1 MRSRTAGAIMTDE
14 SSGRP
19 VDGAALAETHIGIV
33 FFVGDRAYK
42 LKKPVNLGFLDFSTR
57 ELRERACQ
65 EEVRL
70 NRRFSS
76 DVYLGVADVHGPG
89 GDVCDHLV
97 VMRRMPAD
105 RRLSTL
111 VPAGAPAEDALRD
124 VARILAAW
132 HARAPRGP
140 GISAQETRDAVRGR
154 WQDSFDQVRPFHGRV
169 LDAEAAAET
178 EELAKEFLAGRRA
191 LFDARIDDGRVVD
204 GHGDLLAGDIFCL
217 DDGPRILDCLEFD
230 EKLRSLDGL
239 DDAAFLAMDLERLGA
254 SKLAER
260 FMDWYADFA
269 ADPAPASLRHHYV
282 AYRAF
287 VRAKVACLRQ
297 AQGAPDAAGDARAY
311 AEVALRHLRAGRVGL
326 ILVGGLPGTGKTTL
340 AGGLADRLGCS
351 LLSSD
356 RVRKELAGLAPTES
370 AAASYGDGIY
380 SAEWTQRTYR
390 ELAER
395 ATRLLRTGETVI
407 LDASWTSQDSRDLLA
422 AVAEREHAH
431 LTALRCEAPASVCA
445 ERIRTRPRGG
455 SDADAEVAA
464 AMRAHAAPWE
474 ESTPVDTA
482 GALAAAVDEALA
494 AVRPHGAEHLW
505 PHRPYMSPG

>member
-1 MRSRTAGAIMTDE
+1 M
-14 SSGRP
+14 
-19 VDGAALAETHIGIV
+19 
-33 FFVGDRAYK
+33 
-42 LKKPVNLGFLDFSTR
+42 
-57 ELRERACQ
+57 
-65 EEVRL
+65 
-70 NRRFSS
+70 
-76 DVYLGVADVHGPG
+76 
-89 GDVCDHLV
+89 
-97 VMRRMPAD
+97 
-105 RRLSTL
+105 
-111 VPAGAPAEDALRD
+111 
-124 VARILAAW
+124 
-132 HARAPRGP
+132 
-140 GISAQETRDAVRGR
+140 
-154 WQDSFDQVRPFHGRV
+154 
-169 LDAEAAAET
+169 
-178 EELAKEFLAGRRA
+178 
-191 LFDARIDDGRVVD
+191 
-204 GHGDLLAGDIFCL
+204 
-217 DDGPRILDCLEFD
+217 
-230 EKLRSLDGL
+230 
-239 DDAAFLAMDLERLGA
+239 
-254 SKLAER
+254 
-260 FMDWYADFA
+260 
-269 ADPAPASLRHHYV
+269 
-282 AYRAF
+282 
-287 VRAKVACLRQ
+287 
-297 AQGAPDAAGDARAY
+297 
-311 AEVALRHLRAGRVGL
+311 
-326 ILVGGLPGTGKTTL
+326 
-340 AGGLADRLGCS
+340 
-351 LLSSD
+351 LSSD